1 MRFADDVV
9 LVAKSGEELSYMAED
24 LRRESGEMGLTMNLS
39 KTKILTNLEGIKP
52 IVVNDKE
59 IEIVSEYRYLGQII
73 SFNNKMEKEI
83 KIRRANAWK
92 AFWALK
98 FILKSKMKLK
108 TKIRILE
115 SAVTPVLTYG
125 GQTWSTTKKQLGKI
139 QKT

>member
-1 MRFADDVV
+1 
-9 LVAKSGEELSYMAED
+9 MAED
-24 LRRESGEMGLTMNLS
+24 LRRESLEVGLTMNLS
-39 KTKILTNLEGIKP
+39 KTIIMTNLECLKP
-52 IVVNDKE
+52 IVVDGE
-59 IEIVSEYRYLGQII
+59 TIETVPEYRYLGQII
-73 SFNNKMEKEI
+73 SFSNKMEKEI

-98 FILKSKMKLK
+98 FILKINVKLK